1 MAEVVDTPRV
11 IFPEWFDDRAE
22 FETPEKGWLDH
33 VQVQL
38 PDGSRY
44 RVFFIDPV
52 RLGQDLAE
60 YQKLGTPF
68 FAEPGL
74 IVLCDV
80 TRKAIHHAVEGLW
93 RRGYFSQLKPVDGAD
108 ADSGHG

>member
-1 MAEVVDTPRV
+1 MPEVVDTPRV
-11 IFPEWFDDRAE
+11 IFPEWFDERAE
-22 FETPEKGWLDH
+22 FETPRKGWLDH

-38 PDGSRY
+38 PDGSCF

-60 YQKLGTPF
+60 YEKAGTPY

-74 IVLCDV
+74 IILGEV
-80 TRKAIHHAVEGLW
+80 TREAIHQAVAGLW
-93 RRGYFSQLKPVDGAD
+93 RQGYFCHLRPVERAD
-108 ADSGHG
+108 AGSAGR